1 MTDCTMTDCTIQQVR
16 PAATGFSLSGLFRN
30 WRARSKVRALHDLDD
45 RMLADIG
52 VRRDEVIWAS
62 YLPLTANAA
71 LELEEAAFR
80 RRKKRRF
87 E

>member
-1 MTDCTMTDCTIQQVR
+1 MTDCTIQQVR
-16 PAATGFSLSGLFRN
+16 PAASGFSLSTFLRN

-62 YLPLTANAA
+62 YLPLTSNAA
-71 LELEEAAFR
+71 LELENAAYR
-80 RRKKRRF
+80 RRRRSRF
-87 E
+87 N

>member
-1 MTDCTMTDCTIQQVR
+1 MTDCTMTECTSPQVR

-62 YLPLTANAA
+62 YLPLTTNAA
-71 LELEEAAFR
+71 LELENAAFR
-80 RRKKRRF
+80 RRRKRRF
-87 E
+87 D

>member
-1 MTDCTMTDCTIQQVR
+1 MTDCTIQQIR
-16 PAATGFSLSGLFRN
+16 PAAAGFSLATLLRN

-62 YLPLTANAA
+62 HLPLTQNAA
-71 LELEEAAFR
+71 LELENAAFR
-80 RRKKRRF
+80 RRSRRPF
-87 E
+87 EQSY

>member
-1 MTDCTMTDCTIQQVR
+1 MTDCTIQQVR
-16 PAATGFSLSGLFRN
+16 PAKSGFSFATVMRN

-62 YLPLTANAA
+62 HLPLSVNAA
-71 LELEEAAFR
+71 LELENAAFR
-80 RRKKRRF
+80 RRKKRPF
-87 E
+87 S

>member
-1 MTDCTMTDCTIQQVR
+1 MTDCTIQQIR
-16 PAATGFSLSGLFRN
+16 PAAAGFSLATLLRN

-62 YLPLTANAA
+62 HLPLTANAA
-71 LELEEAAFR
+71 LQLEEAAFR
-80 RRKKRRF
+80 RRKKRRY

>member
-1 MTDCTMTDCTIQQVR
+1 MTDCTMTACTIKQVR
-16 PAATGFSLSGLFRN
+16 PAAAGFSLPTLLRN
-30 WRARSKVRALHDLDD
+30 WRARSKVRGLHDLDD

-62 YLPLTANAA
+62 YLPLTMNAA
-71 LELEEAAFR
+71 LELENAAFR

-87 E
+87 S

>member
-1 MTDCTMTDCTIQQVR
+1 MTDCTIQQFR
-16 PAATGFSLSGLFRN
+16 PAATGFSLATLLRN
-30 WRARSKVRALHDLDD
+30 WRARSKVRSLHDLDD

-62 YLPLTANAA
+62 HLPLTANAA

-80 RRKKRRF
+80 RRKKRRY

>member
-1 MTDCTMTDCTIQQVR
+1 MTECTSPQVR

-52 VRRDEVIWAS
+52 IRRDEVIWAS
-62 YLPLTANAA
+62 YLPLTMNAA
-71 LELEEAAFR
+71 LELENAAFR

-87 E
+87 D

>member
-1 MTDCTMTDCTIQQVR
+1 MTDCTMTECTSPQVR

-52 VRRDEVIWAS
+52 IRRDEVIWAS
-62 YLPLTANAA
+62 YLPLTMNAA
-71 LELEEAAFR
+71 LELENAAFR

-87 E
+87 D

>member
-1 MTDCTMTDCTIQQVR
+1 MTDCTIQQAR
-16 PAATGFSLSGLFRN
+16 PAAPGFSLSNMLRN

-62 YLPLTANAA
+62 YLPLTVNAA
-71 LELEEAAFR
+71 LELENAAFR
-80 RRKKRRF
+80 RRRRSRF
-87 E
+87 S